1 MSPPDTNIE
10 KQERRHRPALL
21 GIAIS
26 LAFVAILAFIFL
38 TYVTDPDQTL
48 IENGPTNEPATA
60 TE

>member
-1 MSPPDTNIE
+1 MSPPDTNIQ
-10 KQERRHRPALL
+10 KQERRHRPTLL

-26 LAFVAILAFIFL
+26 LMFAALLAFIFL

-48 IENGPTNEPATA
+48 IENGPTSEPATA

>member
-26 LAFVAILAFIFL
+26 LAFVVILVFIFL
-38 TYVTDPDQTL
+38 TYVTNPDQTL
-48 IENGPTNEPATA
+48 IENGPTSEPATA
-60 TE
+60 IE

>member
-26 LAFVAILAFIFL
+26 LSRWRSSQSWLSSF
-38 TYVTDPDQTL
+38 
-48 IENGPTNEPATA
+48 
-60 TE
+60 